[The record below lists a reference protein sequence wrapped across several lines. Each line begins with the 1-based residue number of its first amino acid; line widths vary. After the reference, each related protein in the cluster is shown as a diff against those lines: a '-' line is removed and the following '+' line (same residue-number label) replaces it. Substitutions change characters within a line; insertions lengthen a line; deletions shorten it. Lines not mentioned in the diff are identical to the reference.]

1 MTTTF
6 YNQNTT
12 QKLRVTRFP
21 YDYKATHFLAS
32 PQLQTPWLVFQD
44 EWHNTS
50 QTKKV
55 QNVTKKN
62 QKRNHSF
69 HAMPGCHHLVSGTF
83 HPLTKG
89 SFSAFPR
96 GTKYTIGLEKYLEL
110 EVDASHKKDSR
121 PISNER
127 YSRKNNTTTAPQI
140 YGTITLYG

>member
-1 MTTTF
+1 M
-6 YNQNTT
+6 
-12 QKLRVTRFP
+12 LRITRFP
-21 YDYKATHFLAS
+21 YDYEATHLLAS

-50 QTKKV
+50 QTKGIS
-55 QNVTKKN
+55 NVTKKN
-62 QKRNHSF
+62 PKRNHSF

-89 SFSAFPR
+89 FFSTFPR

-127 YSRKNNTTTAPQI
+127 YSRKKWYDQTTPNLRDYHPLRLKYSNNN
-140 YGTITLYG
+140 

>member
-1 MTTTF
+1 M
-6 YNQNTT
+6 
-12 QKLRVTRFP
+12 LRVTRFP

-50 QTKKV
+50 QIKKV
-55 QNVTKKN
+55 QNVTKKDLN
-62 QKRNHSF
+62 KNHSF

-110 EVDASHKKDSR
+110 EVDASQKKIHAQFPMNATQEKMIR
-121 PISNER
+121 PNHPKSTGL
-127 YSRKNNTTTAPQI
+127 SPSTVKVFQQ
-140 YGTITLYG
+140 

>member
-1 MTTTF
+1 M
-6 YNQNTT
+6 
-12 QKLRVTRFP
+12 LRATRFP

-50 QTKKV
+50 QTLRN
-55 QNVTKKN
+55 QNVTKKTP
-62 QKRNHSF
+62 KRNHSF

-127 YSRKNNTTTAPQI
+127 YSRKNDTTKPPQI

>member
-12 QKLRVTRFP
+12 QKLRITRFP
-21 YDYKATHFLAS
+21 YDYEATHFLAS

-50 QTKKV
+50 QTKMI

-83 HPLTKG
+83 HPQING
-89 SFSAFPR
+89 FFSAFPR
-96 GTKYTIGLEKYLEL
+96 GTKYTIGLEKYSEL
-110 EVDASHKKDSR
+110 EVDASQKDSR

-127 YSRKNNTTTAPQI
+127 YSRKNDTTKAPQI

>member
-1 MTTTF
+1 M
-6 YNQNTT
+6 
-12 QKLRVTRFP
+12 LRITRFP

-50 QTKKV
+50 PTQKAV
-55 QNVTKKN
+55 NVTKNHSKSH
-62 QKRNHSF
+62 HSF

-83 HPLTKG
+83 HPLKKG

-110 EVDASHKKDSR
+110 EVDASQKDSR

-127 YSRKNNTTTAPQI
+127 YSRKKWYDQTTPKSTGLSPSTVKVFQQ
-140 YGTITLYG
+140 

>member
-1 MTTTF
+1 M
-6 YNQNTT
+6 
-12 QKLRVTRFP
+12 LRVTRFP

-50 QTKKV
+50 QNKKV
-55 QNVTKKN
+55 SNVTKRNLNK
-62 QKRNHSF
+62 NHSF

-110 EVDASHKKDSR
+110 EVDASQKKIHAQFPMNATQEKMIR
-121 PISNER
+121 PNHPKSTGL
-127 YSRKNNTTTAPQI
+127 SPSTVKVFQQ
-140 YGTITLYG
+140 

>member
-1 MTTTF
+1 M
-6 YNQNTT
+6 
-12 QKLRVTRFP
+12 LRATRFP

-50 QTKKV
+50 QNKKV
-55 QNVTKKN
+55 SNVTKRNLNK
-62 QKRNHSF
+62 NHSF

-110 EVDASHKKDSR
+110 EVDASQKIHAQF
-121 PISNER
+121 PMNATQE
-127 YSRKNNTTTAPQI
+127 KNDTTKPPQI

>member
-1 MTTTF
+1 MI
-6 YNQNTT
+6 
-12 QKLRVTRFP
+12 
-21 YDYKATHFLAS
+21 
-32 PQLQTPWLVFQD
+32 
-44 EWHNTS
+44 
-50 QTKKV
+50 

-83 HPLTKG
+83 HPLIKG
-89 SFSAFPR
+89 FFSAFPR

-127 YSRKNNTTTAPQI
+127 YSRKIDTTKPPQV

>member
-1 MTTTF
+1 M
-6 YNQNTT
+6 
-12 QKLRVTRFP
+12 LRATRFP
-21 YDYKATHFLAS
+21 YDYEATHLLAS

-50 QTKKV
+50 QTKTI

-62 QKRNHSF
+62 HNGNYSF

-110 EVDASHKKDSR
+110 EVDASQKKIHAQFPMNATQEKIIR
-121 PISNER
+121 PRHPKSTGL
-127 YSRKNNTTTAPQI
+127 SPSTVKVFQQ
-140 YGTITLYG
+140 